1 MIKISVVVNHKEYH
15 DDNHEDDDNEYDS
28 YSTLIST
35 VEEPTFTIS
44 KSNDNISYQLC
55 RYGKQNFFFEPI
67 LKCNGRFRLNPF

>member
-1 MIKISVVVNHKEYH
+1 MIKISVVVNHKEYY

-44 KSNDNISYQLC
+44 KSNDKHFISTLQVRQTKFL
-55 RYGKQNFFFEPI
+55 F
-67 LKCNGRFRLNPF
+67 